1 MSVDSIQT
9 VAGWEGVSSALQEIR
24 DCHAET
30 WAFFHGI
37 FEELNLFSISLDAHK
52 RHLVQTIPTGEDKQQ
67 AESSDFGER
76 LSQLFNQREADREEI
91 RETREAVQE
100 QVAHLT
106 AVASELASAQNA
118 FQTNFQLIREE
129 IAKTREAS
137 DRDAAAVPASN
148 AEANGELERKLTDLE
163 REHAALEQDRAV
175 LEKELEG
182 VRNRAADLAESL
194 AEQKRLAVQQQTQ
207 GNAELQRMRQLLES
221 LARQDAFARGSH
233 ESEPSPSAAEA
244 VVPLVSK
251 PESPAAAAD
260 PVLGSVLAQF
270 EMLQQD
276 RARRRA

>member
-1 MSVDSIQT
+1 MSVDSFQS
-9 VAGWEGVSSALQEIR
+9 VAGWEGVSSTLQEIR

-52 RHLVQTIPTGEDKQQ
+52 RHLSQALPAGEDKPQ
-67 AESSDFGER
+67 AESSDFDER
-76 LSQLFNQREADREEI
+76 LSQLYSQREAEREEM
-91 RETREAVQE
+91 RETREAVKE
-100 QVAHLT
+100 QVAHLS
-106 AVASELASAQNA
+106 AVASELAAAQNA

-129 IAKTREAS
+129 IAKNRETPAQDAS
-137 DRDAAAVPASN
+137 ASPP
-148 AEANGELERKLTDLE
+148 ANGGENGDLERKLTDLE
-163 REHAALEQDRAV
+163 RQHAALEQDRAV

-194 AEQKRLAVQQQTQ
+194 AEQKRLAVQQQNQ
-207 GNAELQRMRQLLES
+207 GNTELQRMRVLLES
-221 LARQDAFARGSH
+221 IARQNIEIDL
-233 ESEPSPSAAEA
+233 SPVQVEA
-244 VVPLVSK
+244 VVPLVPK
-251 PESPAAAAD
+251 PEASAPAPD

>member
-1 MSVDSIQT
+1 VSVDSIQS

-52 RHLVQTIPTGEDKQQ
+52 RHLAQSISPGENRQQ
-67 AESSDFGER
+67 AESADFGDR
-76 LSQLFNQREADREEI
+76 LGQLFSDREAERAEI
-91 RETREAVQE
+91 RETREVVRE
-100 QVAHLT
+100 QVAHLS

-129 IAKTREAS
+129 IANNREAS
-137 DRDAAAVPASN
+137 AQAVSADPAPMN
-148 AEANGELERKLTDLE
+148 GGNGELERKLTDLE
-163 REHAALEQDRAV
+163 RQHAALEQDRAV

-207 GNAELQRMRQLLES
+207 GNTELQKMRLLLES
-221 LARQDAFARGSH
+221 IAHQNL
-233 ESEPSPSAAEA
+233 EIEPSPSPVES

-251 PESPAAAAD
+251 PEPAVAAAD

>member
-1 MSVDSIQT
+1 MSVDSIQPI
-9 VAGWEGVSSALQEIR
+9 AGWEGVSSAIQEIR

-52 RHLVQTIPTGEDKQQ
+52 RHLVQTISTEEAKQQ
-67 AESSDFGER
+67 ADSADISNR
-76 LSQLFNQREADREEI
+76 LNQLLSQTEADREEI
-91 RETREAVQE
+91 RQTRATVQE
-100 QVAHLT
+100 QVEHLS
-106 AVASELASAQNA
+106 AVATELANAQLA
-118 FQTNFQLIREE
+118 FQTNFELIREE
-129 IAKTREAS
+129 LTKNREAYAQ
-137 DRDAAAVPASN
+137 DAAAAS
-148 AEANGELERKLTDLE
+148 AVSGEANGELEKKLNDLE

-194 AEQKRLAVQQQTQ
+194 AEQKRLAAQQQSQ

-221 LARQDAFARGSH
+221 IAKQNR
-233 ESEPSPSAAEA
+233 ESEPAASMESAAP
-244 VVPLVSK
+244 VVSK
-251 PESPAAAAD
+251 PEAPASAD